1 MKSWTGDGFVCDCW
15 ELLGWLCGL
24 VADERESGG
33 RNKLNY
39 LCILEREKII
49 YKQNRVRNKESGVDM
64 CQQ

>member
-1 MKSWTGDGFVCDCW
+1 MVDCVNLGMKSWTSDGFVCDCW

-49 YKQNRVRNKESGVDM
+49 YK
-64 CQQ
+64 